1 MDDSGTLYIGDGAWG
16 VKTRGIGSEDLW
28 YVEQASPTRH
38 VIEVLIENNVRSY
51 RAINHDQKVF
61 DEFVD
66 NRDAQTLSK

>member
-1 MDDSGTLYIGDGAWG
+1 MSDPPY
-16 VKTRGIGSEDLW
+16 RGNRIGSDELW

-38 VIEVLIENNVRSY
+38 VIEVVIEKNARTY